1 MKAFRL
7 KLAAMAVA
15 TYGLSCTMFH
25 TPLQAQTYP
34 ERPIRVIV
42 SIAAG
47 SVTDVIVRMMDK
59 ELAPKLGQPMVI
71 ENRGGASGIL
81 AAQACKAAPPD
92 GYTLCV
98 IYHST
103 LSYNPYLF
111 NKLPYDADKDFAL
124 ITRLFFLVEGLAVPS
139 ALGINSVADLKAQA
153 LAKPEA
159 FNFGT
164 LGAGS
169 FPELFLKWVN
179 NQWNTKIAAVPFRGG
194 GPIAQALAA
203 GDLQIGNMGLGNFM
217 PLVQGGKVKLLAVMA
232 PKRLPMVPDVP
243 TFEEAGLGAYQARG
257 WWGLAAPAGTPRP
270 IIDRLNAA
278 FTGLLRDPKFMAQL
292 EGQATIAAPTTPEEF
307 AAFLQ
312 SDRKAAQE
320 LIKIANTPRTDYK
333 PE

>member
-1 MKAFRL
+1 MMQAF
-7 KLAAMAVA
+7 KWLAASALA
-15 TYGLSCTMFH
+15 LGLAGPGM
-25 TPLQAQTYP
+25 AQTYP
-34 ERPIRVIV
+34 DRPVKVIV

-59 ELAPKLGQPMVI
+59 ELAPRLGHPMII

-111 NKLPYDADKDFAL
+111 DKMPYDADKDFAL
-124 ITRLFFLVEGLAVPS
+124 ITRLFFLVEGLAVS
-139 ALGINSVADLKAQA
+139 GKSGVSSVADLKAQA
-153 LAKPEA
+153 LARPDA

-169 FPELFLKWVN
+169 FPELFLKWAN
-179 NQWNTKIAAVPFRGG
+179 TQWGTKIAAVPFRGG

-203 GDLQIGNMGLGNFM
+203 GDLQAGNMGLGNFM
-217 PLVQGGKVKLLAVMA
+217 PLVPNGQVKVIAVMA
-232 PKRLPMVPDVP
+232 PKRSSLLPEVP
-243 TFEEAGLGAYQARG
+243 TFEEAGLGGYKARG

-270 IIDRLNAA
+270 IIDKLNGE
-278 FTGLLRDPKFMAQL
+278 FTRLLREPSFMAQL
-292 EGQATIAAPTTPEEF
+292 ERQATIAAPTTPEEF
-307 AAFLQ
+307 AAFVQ
-312 SDRKAAQE
+312 EDRKSAQE
-320 LIKIANTPRTDYK
+320 LIKLANTPRTDYK

>member
-1 MKAFRL
+1 MLARNKMLGVRFA
-7 KLAAMAVA
+7 AAMLCACA
-15 TYGLSCTMFH
+15 MLNQSA
-25 TPLQAQTYP
+25 QAQTYP

-59 ELAPKLGQPMVI
+59 ELAPRLGQPMVI

-103 LSYNPYLF
+103 LSYNPHLF

-124 ITRLFFLVEGLAVPS
+124 ITRLFFLVEGLAVPAS
-139 ALGINSVADLKAQA
+139 LGINSVADLKAQA

-169 FPELFLKWVN
+169 FPELFLKWTN
-179 NQWNTKIAAVPFRGG
+179 NQWGTKIAAVPFRGG

-203 GDLQIGNMGLGNFM
+203 GDLQIGNMGLGNFL

-232 PKRLPMVPDVP
+232 PKRSPLVPDVP
-243 TFEEAGLGAYQARG
+243 TFEEAGLGAYKARG

-270 IIDRLNAA
+270 VIDKLNAE
-278 FTGLLRDPKFMAQL
+278 FTRLLRDPKFVAQL
-292 EGQATIAAPTTPEEF
+292 EGQATLAAPTSPDEF
-307 AAFLQ
+307 AAFVQ
-312 SDRKAAQE
+312 EDRKAAQE
-320 LIKIANTPRTDYK
+320 LIKIANTPRSDYK

>member
-1 MKAFRL
+1 MKSIAQKVVAIALAFGAFVHAPA
-7 KLAAMAVA
+7 K
-15 TYGLSCTMFH
+15 
-25 TPLQAQTYP
+25 AQNYP
-34 ERPIRVIV
+34 DRPIRVIV

-47 SVTDVIVRMMDK
+47 SVTDVIMRMMDK
-59 ELAPKLGQPMVI
+59 ELAPRLGQPMVI

-81 AAQACKAAPPD
+81 AAQACKAAPAD

-124 ITRLFFLVEGLAVPS
+124 ITRLFFLVEGLAVPAS
-139 ALGINSVADLKAQA
+139 LGINSVADLKAQA
-153 LAKPEA
+153 LAKPDA

-169 FPELFLKWVN
+169 FPELFLKWTN
-179 NQWNTKIAAVPFRGG
+179 NQWGTKIAAVPFRGG

-203 GDLQIGNMGLGNFM
+203 GDLQIGNMGLGNFL

-232 PKRLPMVPDVP
+232 PKRSSLVPDVP
-243 TFEEAGLGAYQARG
+243 TFEEAGLGSYKARG

-270 IIDRLNAA
+270 IIEKLNAE
-278 FTGLLRDPKFMAQL
+278 FTRLLRDPAFMARL
-292 EGQATIAAPTTPEEF
+292 EGQATLAAPTSPEEF
-307 AAFLQ
+307 VAFVQ
-312 SDRKAAQE
+312 EDRKAAQE